1 MARFARAVAVGVA
14 HHITQRGVDRQRVF
28 FTDADRRTYLECLAS
43 YSVQAR
49 ARILA
54 YCLMDNHIHLVA
66 VPDEPHSLAVALR
79 RAHGRYALYLN
90 ARRNRTGHLWQNR
103 FYSCPLDQRHLW
115 IALRYV
121 ERNPVRANLVVRP
134 EQWQWSSAAA
144 HLGTARTPELLDWDF
159 HDEAGGPERWAGL
172 LAEPEELID
181 IRALQRGTFTGR
193 PVGEPDF
200 VARLEGQLGRPLAL
214 RQGQR
219 TPCLLGAVAS

>member
-1 MARFARAVAVGVA
+1 MPRDVRCSSARTHFRLLLNGESHTPVA
-14 HHITQRGVDRQRVF
+14 I
-28 FTDADRRTYLECLAS
+28 
-43 YSVQAR
+43 
-49 ARILA
+49 
-54 YCLMDNHIHLVA
+54 
-66 VPDEPHSLAVALR
+66 PDEPHSLAVALR
-79 RAHGRYALYLN
+79 RTHGRYALYLN

-121 ERNPVRANLVVRP
+121 ERNPVRANLVERP

-144 HLGTARTPELLDWDF
+144 HLGTARTPEFLDWDF

-200 VARLEGQLGRPLAL
+200 VARLEWQLGRRLASH
-214 RQGQR
+214 QGQR